1 MFPIELTFLGSGTS
15 AGVPM
20 IGCHCPVCRSTDPH
34 DKRTR
39 PSAIIRYQDLSVLV
53 DATPELRVQCL
64 ANAIDRI
71 DAIVVTHAHA
81 DHIMG
86 LDDVRRFN
94 AMSGQP
100 LDVWADKATHSA
112 LQRCFGYAFSGPDP
126 QDPVF
131 KPQLVAREIV
141 GPFAIGAATWVPV
154 PLIHGRHRVLGFRI
168 GPLAYC
174 TDVSAISEESF
185 RLLDGVELLVL
196 GALQRA
202 GGDRGGAAR
211 RSEANVFHAHHAQ
224 HVSCRN
230 ECPIAGGCAAG
241 ARWVESGRRR
251 MMGWSILFFGCAG
264 YQQRREH

>member
-39 PSAIIRYQDLSVLV
+39 PSCIIRYQDLSVLI

-64 ANAIDRI
+64 ANSIDRI

-94 AMSGQP
+94 AMTGHA

-196 GALQRA
+196 GALQPKPHPA
-202 GGDRGGAAR
+202 HFSVPQAVEAAR
-211 RSEANVFHAHHAQ
+211 RIGAKQTYFTHITHNMFHAEMNAQ
-224 HVSCRN
+224 LPPGVRLAHDGLKVV
-230 ECPIAGGCAAG
+230 AG
-241 ARWVESGRRR
+241 A
-251 MMGWSILFFGCAG
+251 
-264 YQQRREH
+264 